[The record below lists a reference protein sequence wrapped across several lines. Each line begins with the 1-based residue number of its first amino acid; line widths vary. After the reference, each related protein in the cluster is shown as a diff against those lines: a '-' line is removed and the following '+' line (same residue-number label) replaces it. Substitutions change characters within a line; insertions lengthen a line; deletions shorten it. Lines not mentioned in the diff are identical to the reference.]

1 MQRLMRKLVRFC
13 LVRNFSSLT
22 LVALKTVLL
31 CKKTYL
37 VDTICL
43 KLTIVDNEICLS
55 SEQSHKLSCN
65 KPIVKPTL

>member
-31 CKKTYL
+31 CKKSYL

-43 KLTIVDNEICLS
+43 KLTIADNEIYLS
-55 SEQSHKLSCN
+55 S
-65 KPIVKPTL
+65 